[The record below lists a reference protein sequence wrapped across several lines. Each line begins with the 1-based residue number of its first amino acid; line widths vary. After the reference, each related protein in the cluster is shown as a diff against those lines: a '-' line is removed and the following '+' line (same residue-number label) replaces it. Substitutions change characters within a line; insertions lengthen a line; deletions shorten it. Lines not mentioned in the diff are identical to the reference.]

1 MFDVEYKGANAVV
14 FTTKSTRV
22 VFDPA
27 LSLVGLKEAVG
38 PQDVQVLTEVRFAV
52 KDTTPRVTFEGPGE
66 YEVGDISL
74 KGFPA
79 RRHIDAETD
88 VKKATIYR
96 LVIGDVRCAVLGNI
110 TPKLSDEQLEGLGVV
125 DVVVIPVGGHGY
137 TLDATAAAAIVR
149 QLEPKVVIPVH
160 YADPTVH
167 YEVPQD
173 DLDIFVSE
181 MGASE
186 VEAGYKW
193 KVKSVAAL
201 PEQLSIMKIARS

>member
-66 YEVGDISL
+66 YEVDDISL

-137 TLDATAAAAIVR
+137 TL
-149 QLEPKVVIPVH
+149 
-160 YADPTVH
+160 
-167 YEVPQD
+167 
-173 DLDIFVSE
+173 
-181 MGASE
+181 
-186 VEAGYKW
+186 
-193 KVKSVAAL
+193 
-201 PEQLSIMKIARS
+201 ARSRPYTSWAPCPRRWAWGRTNPSTRSWHHPMT

>member
-14 FTTKSTRV
+14 FTTKNTRV

-27 LSLVGLKEAVG
+27 LSLVGLKDVAG
-38 PQDVQVLTEVRFAV
+38 AQDVQVATEERFAV
-52 KDTTPRVTFEGPGE
+52 KNATKLAFDGPGE

-74 KGFPA
+74 KGLPA
-79 RRHIDAETD
+79 QRHIDADND
-88 VKKATIYR
+88 VKNATIYR

-110 TPKLSDEQLEGLGVV
+110 APKLSDEQLEGLGVV
-125 DVVVIPVGGHGY
+125 DIVVVPVGGHGY
-137 TLDATAAAAIVR
+137 TLDATAAATVVR

-160 YADPTVH
+160 YADAALQ

-173 DLDIFVSE
+173 ELGLFVSE
-181 MGASE
+181 MGAAE

-193 KVKSVAAL
+193 KVKNATAL
-201 PEQLSIMKIARS
+201 PEQLSIVKITRS